1 MRGALIAVSPGRSSF
16 SSMKP
21 LIAIP
26 IALLA
31 AVLLAA
37 CGGSSQ
43 TSSTPT
49 ASSPASP
56 GTPSVTST
64 TADAANFD
72 GHVVDNSWFPLVPG
86 MSWQYRGVKDGEP
99 SREIMVAT
107 SKTKT
112 IQGVPCTVVS
122 DKLYLSGK
130 LEERT
135 LDYYAQDKDG
145 NVWYFG
151 EDTAE
156 LKPNGEVKTT
166 EGTWLAGRD
175 GAEAGIFMPANPEV
189 GQAYRQEYYKG
200 QAEDHFRILSL
211 NESVKTPGATSDQAM
226 LTMEWTPLERNVIDH
241 KYYVEGIGTV
251 LEKTAKGP
259 TERNTLVAVQKP

>member
-1 MRGALIAVSPGRSSF
+1 MKRFLTLSVALG
-16 SSMKP
+16 
-21 LIAIP
+21 
-26 IALLA
+26 LA
-31 AVLLAA
+31 ASAAA

-43 TSSTPT
+43 NTSAPPTGSGGGARTTPVT
-49 ASSPASP
+49 A
-56 GTPSVTST
+56 
-64 TADAANFD
+64 TAPDAANFD
-72 GHVVDNSWFPLVPG
+72 GHVVDNSWFPLIPG
-86 MSWQYRGVKDGEP
+86 MTWEYRGVKDGEP

-112 IQGVPCTVVS
+112 IQGVPCTVVN
-122 DKLYLSGK
+122 DKLYLSEK

-156 LKPNGEVKTT
+156 LKPNGEVKST

-175 GAEAGIFMPANPEV
+175 GAVAGIFMPADPQV
-189 GQAYRQEYYKG
+189 GQSFRQEYYKG

-211 NESVKTPGATSDQAM
+211 NEQVKTPGATSDQAM
-226 LTMEWTPLERNVIDH
+226 LTMEWTPLEPNVIDH
-241 KYYVEGIGTV
+241 KYYVQGIGTV
-251 LEKTAKGP
+251 LEQTAKGP
-259 TERNTLVAVQKP
+259 LERNTLVSVRK

>member
-1 MRGALIAVSPGRSSF
+1 MRRFLALP
-16 SSMKP
+16 
-21 LIAIP
+21 IAIG
-26 IALLA
+26 LA
-31 AVLLAA
+31 AFVAA
-37 CGGSSQ
+37 CGSSGQ
-43 TSSTPT
+43 STPAT
-49 ASSPASP
+49 TSGSDGSA
-56 GTPSVTST
+56 GTTSVTST
-64 TADAANFD
+64 TADASNFD
-72 GHVVDNSWFPLVPG
+72 GHVVDNQWFPLVPG
-86 MSWQYRGVKDGEP
+86 MTWRYRGVKDGEP

-122 DKLYLSGK
+122 DELYLSGK

-156 LKPNGEVKTT
+156 LNPDGTVKTT
-166 EGTWLAGRD
+166 EGTWRAGRD
-175 GAEAGIFMPANPEV
+175 GASAGIFMPADPQV
-189 GQAYRQEYYKG
+189 GQSFRQEYYKG

-211 NESVKTPGATSDQAM
+211 SEQVTTPGASSDQAM
-226 LTMEWTPLERNVIDH
+226 LTMEWTPLEPNVVDH
-241 KYYVEGIGTV
+241 KYYVQGIGTV

-259 TERNTLVAVQKP
+259 TERNTLLSVQKP

>member
-1 MRGALIAVSPGRSSF
+1 MRRFYAL
-16 SSMKP
+16 
-21 LIAIP
+21 P
-26 IALLA
+26 IVLGLA
-31 AVLLAA
+31 ALAGA
-37 CGGSSQ
+37 CGGGSSQ
-43 TSSTPT
+43 SGSAPT
-49 ASSPASP
+49 TTGSPASS
-56 GTPSVTST
+56 GTTPVAST

-72 GHVVDNSWFPLVPG
+72 GHVVDNQWFPLVPG
-86 MSWQYRGVKDGEP
+86 MTWRYRGVKDGEP
-99 SREIMVAT
+99 SREIMIAT
-107 SKTKT
+107 SKTRT

-175 GAEAGIFMPANPEV
+175 GAEPGIFMPADPQV
-189 GQAYRQEYYKG
+189 GQAFRQEYLKG

-211 NESVKTPGATSDQAM
+211 DESVKTPGASSDQAM
-226 LTMEWTPLERNVIDH
+226 LTMEWTPLEPNVIDH
-241 KYYVEGIGTV
+241 KYYVQGIGTV
-251 LEKTAKGP
+251 LEQTAKGP
-259 TERNTLVAVQKP
+259 TERNTLVSVQKP

>member
-1 MRGALIAVSPGRSSF
+1 
-16 SSMKP
+16 MKP
-21 LIAIP
+21 FLTLSV
-26 IALLA
+26 ALGLA
-31 AVLLAA
+31 ASAAA

-43 TSSTPT
+43 NTSAPPTGSGGAGTTPVT
-49 ASSPASP
+49 A
-56 GTPSVTST
+56 
-64 TADAANFD
+64 TAPDATNFD
-72 GHVVDNSWFPLVPG
+72 GHVVDNSWFPLIPG
-86 MSWQYRGVKDGEP
+86 MTWEYRGVKDGEP

-112 IQGVPCTVVS
+112 IQGVPCTVVN

-156 LKPNGEVKTT
+156 LKPNGEVKST

-175 GAEAGIFMPANPEV
+175 GAVAGIFMPADPQV
-189 GQAYRQEYYKG
+189 GQSFRQEYYKG

-211 NESVKTPGATSDQAM
+211 NEQVTTPGATSDQAM
-226 LTMEWTPLERNVIDH
+226 LTMEWTPLEPNVIDH
-241 KYYVEGIGTV
+241 KYYVQGIGTV
-251 LEKTAKGP
+251 LERTAKGP
-259 TERNTLVAVQKP
+259 LERNTLVSVRK

>member
-1 MRGALIAVSPGRSSF
+1 
-16 SSMKP
+16 MKP
-21 LIAIP
+21 FLTLSV
-26 IALLA
+26 ALGLA
-31 AVLLAA
+31 ASAAA

-43 TSSTPT
+43 NASAPPT
-49 ASSPASP
+49 RSGSGAGTAPA
-56 GTPSVTST
+56 
-64 TADAANFD
+64 TATAPDSANFD
-72 GHVVDNSWFPLVPG
+72 GHVVDNSWFPLIPG
-86 MSWQYRGVKDGEP
+86 MTWEYRGVKDGEP

-112 IQGVPCTVVS
+112 IQSVPCTVVN

-156 LKPNGEVKTT
+156 LKPNGEVKST

-175 GAEAGIFMPANPEV
+175 GAVAGIFMPADPHV
-189 GQAYRQEYYKG
+189 GQSFRQEYYKG

-211 NESVKTPGATSDQAM
+211 NEQVKTPGATSDQAM
-226 LTMEWTPLERNVIDH
+226 LTMEWTPLEPNVIDRKH
-241 KYYVEGIGTV
+241 YVQGIGTV
-251 LEKTAKGP
+251 LEQTAKGP
-259 TERNTLVAVQKP
+259 LERNTLVSVRK

>member
-1 MRGALIAVSPGRSSF
+1 
-16 SSMKP
+16 MKP
-21 LIAIP
+21 FLTLSV
-26 IALLA
+26 ALGLA
-31 AVLLAA
+31 ASAAA

-43 TSSTPT
+43 NPSAPPT
-49 ASSPASP
+49 GSGSGAGTAPA
-56 GTPSVTST
+56 
-64 TADAANFD
+64 TATAPDSANFD
-72 GHVVDNSWFPLVPG
+72 GHVVDNSWFPLIPG
-86 MSWQYRGVKDGEP
+86 MTWEYRGVKDGEP
-99 SREIMVAT
+99 SHEIMVAT

-112 IQGVPCTVVS
+112 IQGVPCTVVN

-156 LKPNGEVKTT
+156 LKPNGEVKST

-175 GAEAGIFMPANPEV
+175 GAVAGIFMPADPQV
-189 GQAYRQEYYKG
+189 GQSFRQEYYKG

-211 NESVKTPGATSDQAM
+211 NEQVKTPGATSDQAM
-226 LTMEWTPLERNVIDH
+226 LTMEWTPLEPNVIDH
-241 KYYVEGIGTV
+241 KYYVQGIGTV
-251 LEKTAKGP
+251 LEQTAKGP
-259 TERNTLVAVQKP
+259 LERNTLVSVRK